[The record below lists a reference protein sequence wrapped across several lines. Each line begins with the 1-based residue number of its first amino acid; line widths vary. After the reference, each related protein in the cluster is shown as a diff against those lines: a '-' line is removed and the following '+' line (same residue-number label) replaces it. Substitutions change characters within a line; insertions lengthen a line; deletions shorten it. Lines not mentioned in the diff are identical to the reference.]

1 MGERNVFRHQ
11 FTRDIGKFMKPS
23 ILIVDDDEV
32 MRETLSDVLKKRGY
46 EIFSVGSGNG
56 ALSLMKKSIIDLIL
70 LDMRLPD
77 IDGLEVLKKIKEF
90 DTEILVIMM
99 TAYSDVQTAV
109 SSMKSG
115 AYDYINKP
123 FELDELKL
131 LIEKGLET
139 KSLINEVRRLHRQQK
154 ENYENS
160 HIYGVS
166 PQIHYVKELIG
177 MISKTHKTS
186 VLIQGESGT
195 GKELAANAIHYSSH
209 RQDKPL
215 MKINCSAIPDSLLES
230 ELFGY
235 EKGAFTDAK
244 NTKKGLFELADGGT
258 VFLDEIGDMNPFLQ
272 SKILRVLENQTFM
285 RVGGE
290 REIKVDIRVI
300 AATNKNLEAMV
311 KEGLFRKDLYYRL
324 KVMVVEMPP
333 LRDRLEDILLL
344 SSLFIEEN
352 NKEYNKTIKGFS
364 DEAKKLMVQY
374 AWPGNVRELKNVIE
388 RAMILTDQE
397 VITPKHLPFELKQ
410 TEKMAQENRGE
421 EISEATMDLSD
432 MSLEGMEKHHL
443 SKVLKRLEWNKSKAS
458 KFLGISRATL
468 RAKIKKYNI
477 ADN

>member
-1 MGERNVFRHQ
+1 
-11 FTRDIGKFMKPS
+11 MKPS

-32 MRETLSDVLKKRGY
+32 MRETLSDVLRKRGF
-46 EIFSVGSGNG
+46 EIFSVSSGNG
-56 ALSLMKKSIIDLIL
+56 ALSLIKKSVIDLIL

-177 MISKTHKTS
+177 MISKTHKTP
-186 VLIQGESGT
+186 VLIEGESGT
-195 GKELAANAIHYSSH
+195 GKELAANAVHYNSH

-344 SSLFIEEN
+344 SNLFIEEN

-410 TEKMAQENRGE
+410 FEKMVRENTGG
-421 EISEATMDLSD
+421 EISEAPMDLSD
-432 MSLEGMEKHHL
+432 MSLEGMEKTHL
-443 SKVLKRLEWNKSKAS
+443 SRVLKRLEWNKSKAS

>member
-1 MGERNVFRHQ
+1 
-11 FTRDIGKFMKPS
+11 MKPS
-23 ILIVDDDEV
+23 ILIVDDDGV
-32 MRETLSDVLKKRGY
+32 MQETLSGVLRKRGY
-46 EIFSVGSGNG
+46 EIFSVGSGNE
-56 ALSLMKKSIIDLIL
+56 ALSMIKKNVIDLIL

-99 TAYSDVQTAV
+99 TAFSDVQTAV
-109 SSMKSG
+109 LAMKSG

-154 ENYENS
+154 ENYQNS

-195 GKELAANAIHYSSH
+195 GKELAANAIHYNSH
-209 RQDKPL
+209 RSDKPL

-230 ELFGY
+230 ELFGH

-272 SKILRVLENQTFM
+272 SKILRVLESQTFM

-290 REIKVDIRVI
+290 REIKVEIRII
-300 AATNKNLEAMV
+300 AATNKHLEAMV
-311 KEGLFRKDLYYRL
+311 KEGFFRKDLYYRL

-344 SSLFIEEN
+344 SNLFIEEN
-352 NKEYNKTIKGFS
+352 NKEYNKTIRGFS

-374 AWPGNVRELKNVIE
+374 SWPGNVRELRNVIE

-410 TEKMAQENRGE
+410 TEKIPEDTE
-421 EISEATMDLSD
+421 HEISEITPD
-432 MSLEGMEKHHL
+432 MSLEDMEKVHL

-458 KFLGISRATL
+458 KTLGISRATL
-468 RAKIKKYNI
+468 RAKIKKYNLPE
-477 ADN
+477 N

>member
-1 MGERNVFRHQ
+1 
-11 FTRDIGKFMKPS
+11 MKPS

-32 MRETLSDVLKKRGY
+32 MQETLSDVLRKRGY

-56 ALSLMKKSIIDLIL
+56 ALSMIKKNVIDLIL

-109 SSMKSG
+109 SAMKSG

-123 FELDELKL
+123 FELEELKL

-154 ENYENS
+154 EKYQNN

-195 GKELAANAIHYSSH
+195 GKELAANAIHYNSH
-209 RQDKPL
+209 RSDKPL

-272 SKILRVLENQTFM
+272 SKILRVLESQTFM

-290 REIKVDIRVI
+290 REIKVDIRII

-311 KEGLFRKDLYYRL
+311 KEGFFPKGLVL
-324 KVMVVEMPP
+324 P
-333 LRDRLEDILLL
+333 
-344 SSLFIEEN
+344 IE
-352 NKEYNKTIKGFS
+352 
-364 DEAKKLMVQY
+364 
-374 AWPGNVRELKNVIE
+374 GNG
-388 RAMILTDQE
+388 
-397 VITPKHLPFELKQ
+397 
-410 TEKMAQENRGE
+410 RG
-421 EISEATMDLSD
+421 D
-432 MSLEGMEKHHL
+432 
-443 SKVLKRLEWNKSKAS
+443 AS
-458 KFLGISRATL
+458 PS
-468 RAKIKKYNI
+468 
-477 ADN
+477 

>member
-1 MGERNVFRHQ
+1 
-11 FTRDIGKFMKPS
+11 MKPS

-32 MRETLSDVLKKRGY
+32 MRETLSDVLRKRGY

-195 GKELAANAIHYSSH
+195 GKELAANAVHYNSL

-352 NKEYNKTIKGFS
+352 NKEYNKAIKGFS

-410 TEKMAQENRGE
+410 TEKMPQENRGE

>member
-1 MGERNVFRHQ
+1 
-11 FTRDIGKFMKPS
+11 MKPS

-32 MRETLSDVLKKRGY
+32 MRETLSDVLRKRGY

-56 ALSLMKKSIIDLIL
+56 ALSMIKKSIIDLIL

-209 RQDKPL
+209 RKDKPL
-215 MKINCSAIPDSLLES
+215 MKINCSAIPDALLES

-344 SSLFIEEN
+344 SNLFIEEN
-352 NKEYNKTIKGFS
+352 NKEYNKNIRGFS
-364 DEAKKLMVQY
+364 DEAKKLMIQY
-374 AWPGNVRELKNVIE
+374 SWPGNVRELKNVIE

-410 TEKMAQENRGE
+410 IDKMAHGNTEYE
-421 EISEATMDLSD
+421 VSESTTD
-432 MSLEGMEKHHL
+432 MSLEGMEKSHL

-477 ADN
+477 SDN

>member
-1 MGERNVFRHQ
+1 MR
-11 FTRDIGKFMKPS
+11 PS

-32 MRETLSDVLKKRGY
+32 MQETLSDVLRKRGY

-56 ALSLMKKSIIDLIL
+56 ALLMVQKNVIDLIL
-70 LDMRLPD
+70 LDMKLPD

-99 TAYSDVQTAV
+99 TAYSDVQSAV
-109 SSMKSG
+109 SAMKSG

-123 FELDELKL
+123 FELEELKL

-154 ENYENS
+154 EKYQDS

-195 GKELAANAIHYSSH
+195 GKELAANAIHGSSH
-209 RQDKPL
+209 RSDKPL

-230 ELFGY
+230 ELFGH

-290 REIKVDIRVI
+290 REIKVDIRII
-300 AATNKNLEAMV
+300 AATNKDLETMV
-311 KEGLFRKDLYYRL
+311 REGVFRKDLYYRL

-344 SSLFIEEN
+344 SNLFIEEN
-352 NKEYNKTIKGFS
+352 NKQYNKNDKAFS
-364 DEAKKLMVQY
+364 EDAKKLMVQY
-374 AWPGNVRELKNVIE
+374 SWPGNVRELKNVIE
-388 RAMILTDQE
+388 RAMIITEQNM
-397 VITPKHLPFELKQ
+397 ITPKHLPFELKQ
-410 TEKMAQENRGE
+410 AEKTIQGNADHGGSEMSTE
-421 EISEATMDLSD
+421 
-432 MSLEGMEKHHL
+432 MSLEGMEKVHL
-443 SKVLKRLEWNKSKAS
+443 CNVLKRLEWNKSKAS
-458 KFLGISRATL
+458 KCLGISRATL
-468 RAKIKKYNI
+468 RAKIKRYGLSEN
-477 ADN
+477 

>member
-1 MGERNVFRHQ
+1 MR
-11 FTRDIGKFMKPS
+11 PS

-32 MRETLSDVLKKRGY
+32 MQETLADVLTKKGY

-56 ALSLMKKSIIDLIL
+56 ALSMVKKNVIDLIL

-109 SSMKSG
+109 SAMKSG

-123 FELDELKL
+123 FELDEIKM

-154 ENYENS
+154 EKYQNS
-160 HIYGVS
+160 DIYGVS

-195 GKELAANAIHYSSH
+195 GKELAANAVHYNSKRSH
-209 RQDKPL
+209 RPL

-258 VFLDEIGDMNPFLQ
+258 VFLDEIGDMEMGMQAKLLRFLEDRSFRRIGG
-272 SKILRVLENQTFM
+272 SKVTT
-285 RVGGE
+285 
-290 REIKVDIRVI
+290 VDVRII
-300 AATNKNLEAMV
+300 SATNKDLLKATEV
-311 KEGLFRKDLYYRL
+311 KDFRDCL
-324 KVMVVEMPP
+324 
-333 LRDRLEDILLL
+333 
-344 SSLFIEEN
+344 
-352 NKEYNKTIKGFS
+352 
-364 DEAKKLMVQY
+364 
-374 AWPGNVRELKNVIE
+374 
-388 RAMILTDQE
+388 
-397 VITPKHLPFELKQ
+397 
-410 TEKMAQENRGE
+410 
-421 EISEATMDLSD
+421 
-432 MSLEGMEKHHL
+432 
-443 SKVLKRLEWNKSKAS
+443 
-458 KFLGISRATL
+458 
-468 RAKIKKYNI
+468 
-477 ADN
+477 

>member
-1 MGERNVFRHQ
+1 
-11 FTRDIGKFMKPS
+11 MKPS
-23 ILIVDDDEV
+23 VLIVDDDVV
-32 MRETLSDVLKKRGY
+32 MQETLSDVLKKRGY
-46 EIFSVGSGNG
+46 ETFSIGSGGG
-56 ALSLMKKSIIDLIL
+56 ALSLVKKNVIDLIL

-77 IDGLEVLKKIKEF
+77 IDGLEILKKIKEF

-99 TAYSDVQTAV
+99 TAFSDVQTAV
-109 SSMKSG
+109 SAMKSG

-123 FELDELKL
+123 FELEELKL

-139 KSLINEVRRLHRQQK
+139 KSLINEVRRLHREQK
-154 ENYENS
+154 ENYQNS

-166 PQIHYVKELIG
+166 PQIQYVKELIG

-209 RQDKPL
+209 RSEKPL

-290 REIKVDIRVI
+290 REIKVDIRII
-300 AATNKNLEAMV
+300 AATNKDLESMV

-333 LRDRLEDILLL
+333 IRDRLEDILLL
-344 SSLFIEEN
+344 SNLFIEEN
-352 NKEYNKTIKGFS
+352 NREYNKNIKGFS
-364 DEAKKLMVQY
+364 DEGKKLMIQY
-374 AWPGNVRELKNVIE
+374 RWPGNVRELRNVIE

-397 VITPKHLPFELKQ
+397 VITPKHLPFELKH
-410 TEKMAQENRGE
+410 TERAVSGNIEPE
-421 EISEATMDLSD
+421 ETELTSD
-432 MSLEGMEKHHL
+432 MSLDNMERIHL
-443 SKVLKRLEWNKSKAS
+443 SKVLKKLEWNKSKAS

-468 RAKIKKYNI
+468 RAKIRKYNLSE
-477 ADN
+477 N

>member
-1 MGERNVFRHQ
+1 
-11 FTRDIGKFMKPS
+11 MKPS

-32 MRETLSDVLKKRGY
+32 MQQTLSDVLKKKGY

-56 ALSLMKKSIIDLIL
+56 ALSIIKKNIIDLVL

-77 IDGLEVLKKIKEF
+77 VDGLEVLKKIKEL
-90 DTEILVIMM
+90 DTEILVIIM

-109 SSMKSG
+109 SAMKSG
-115 AYDYINKP
+115 AYHYINKP
-123 FELDELKL
+123 FELEELKL

-154 ENYENS
+154 EEFQNS
-160 HIYGVS
+160 HIHGVS
-166 PQIHYVKELIG
+166 VQVQNVKELIG

-195 GKELAANAIHYSSH
+195 GKELAANAIHYNSKRSS
-209 RQDKPL
+209 KPL

-258 VFLDEIGDMNPFLQ
+258 VFLDEIGDMKPFLQ

-290 REIKVDIRVI
+290 REIKVDVRII
-300 AATNKNLEAMV
+300 AATNKNLETLV
-311 KEGLFRKDLYYRL
+311 REGLFRKDLYYRL
-324 KVMVVEMPP
+324 KVMVIDMPP
-333 LRDRLEDILLL
+333 LRERIEDILLL
-344 SSLFIEEN
+344 SNLFIEEN
-352 NKEYNKTIKGFS
+352 NREHNKSIRGFNE
-364 DEAKKLMVQY
+364 DGKKFLTQY
-374 AWPGNVRELKNVIE
+374 HWPGNVRELKNVIE

-397 VITPKHLPFELKQ
+397 FITPKQLPFELRQ
-410 TEKMAQENRGE
+410 TGGVDRALSNPELF
-421 EISEATMDLSD
+421 EINDE
-432 MSLEGMEKHHL
+432 MSLDHMEKLHL

-458 KFLGISRATL
+458 KILGISRATL
-468 RAKIKKYNI
+468 RAKIKKYDLS
-477 ADN
+477 DN

>member
-1 MGERNVFRHQ
+1 
-11 FTRDIGKFMKPS
+11 
-23 ILIVDDDEV
+23 
-32 MRETLSDVLKKRGY
+32 
-46 EIFSVGSGNG
+46 
-56 ALSLMKKSIIDLIL
+56 
-70 LDMRLPD
+70 MRLPD

-90 DTEILVIMM
+90 DTEIIVIMM

-123 FELDELKL
+123 FELEELKL

-154 ENYENS
+154 EKYQNN

-177 MISKTHKTS
+177 MISKTLKTS

-195 GKELAANAIHYSSH
+195 GKELAANAIHYNSKRSE
-209 RQDKPL
+209 KPL

-230 ELFGY
+230 ELFGF

-272 SKILRVLENQTFM
+272 SKILRVLEGQTFL

-290 REIKVDIRVI
+290 REIKVDIRII
-300 AATNKNLEAMV
+300 AATNKDLEAMV
-311 KEGLFRKDLYYRL
+311 REGLFRKDLYYRL

-344 SSLFIEEN
+344 SNLFIEEN
-352 NKEYNKTIKGFS
+352 NKEYKKNIKGLS
-364 DEAKKLMVQY
+364 EEGKKLLIQY
-374 AWPGNVRELKNVIE
+374 SWPGNVRELKNVIE
-388 RAMILTDQE
+388 RAMILSDQE

-410 TEKMAQENRGE
+410 SEKHPSGNSENQLFAMGDDLSLEKME
-421 EISEATMDLSD
+421 EI
-432 MSLEGMEKHHL
+432 HL
-443 SKVLKRLEWNKSKAS
+443 SHVLKRLEWNKSKAS
-458 KFLGISRATL
+458 KILGVSRATL
-468 RAKIKKYNI
+468 RAKIKKYNLR
-477 ADN
+477 NN

>member
-1 MGERNVFRHQ
+1 MR
-11 FTRDIGKFMKPS
+11 PS

-32 MRETLSDVLKKRGY
+32 MQETLCDVLRKRGY
-46 EIFSVGSGNG
+46 EIFSIGSGNG
-56 ALSLMKKSIIDLIL
+56 ALSTVKKNVIDLIL
-70 LDMRLPD
+70 LDMKLPD
-77 IDGLEVLKKIKEF
+77 IDGLEVLKRIKEF

-109 SSMKSG
+109 SAMKSG

-123 FELDELKL
+123 FELEELRL

-154 ENYENS
+154 ENYQDS

-195 GKELAANAIHYSSH
+195 GKELAANAVHYNSQRS
-209 RQDKPL
+209 DKPL

-230 ELFGY
+230 ELFGH

-258 VFLDEIGDMNPFLQ
+258 IFLDEIGDMNPFLQ

-290 REIKVDIRVI
+290 REIKVDVRTI
-300 AATNKNLEAMV
+300 AATNKDLETMV
-311 KEGLFRKDLYYRL
+311 REGLFRKDLYYRL

-344 SSLFIEEN
+344 SNLFIEEN
-352 NKEYNKTIKGFS
+352 NKEYNKNVQAFS
-364 DEAKKLMVQY
+364 EDAKKLMVQY
-374 AWPGNVRELKNVIE
+374 PWPGNVRELKNVIE
-388 RAMILTDQE
+388 RAMILTDQN
-397 VITPKHLPFELKQ
+397 VIAPRHLPFELKQ
-410 TEKMAQENRGE
+410 PEKVNQGNAIPAGI
-421 EISEATMDLSD
+421 EISTE
-432 MSLEGMEKHHL
+432 MSLEGMEKVHL
-443 SKVLKRLEWNKSKAS
+443 CNVLKKLEWNKSKAS
-458 KFLGISRATL
+458 RCLGISRATL
-468 RAKIKKYNI
+468 RAKIRKYSLTE
-477 ADN
+477 A

>member
-1 MGERNVFRHQ
+1 MGEGDFFCHSLTRN
-11 FTRDIGKFMKPS
+11 IGKLMKPS

-32 MRETLSDVLKKRGY
+32 MQETLSDVLRKRGY

-56 ALSLMKKSIIDLIL
+56 ALPMIKKNVIDLIL

-90 DTEILVIMM
+90 DNEILVIMM

-109 SSMKSG
+109 SAMKSG

-123 FELDELKL
+123 FELEELKL
-131 LIEKGLET
+131 LIEKGLEM

-154 ENYENS
+154 ENYQNS

-195 GKELAANAIHYSSH
+195 GKELAANAVHYNSH
-209 RQDKPL
+209 RSDKPL

-244 NTKKGLFELADGGT
+244 NTKKGLFELADSGT

-290 REIKVDIRVI
+290 REIKVDIRIV
-300 AATNKNLEAMV
+300 AATNKDLETMV
-311 KEGLFRKDLYYRL
+311 REGFFRKDLYYRL

-344 SSLFIEEN
+344 SNLFIEEN
-352 NKEYNKTIKGFS
+352 NKEFNKNIKGFS

-374 AWPGNVRELKNVIE
+374 SWPGNVRELKNVIE

-410 TEKMAQENRGE
+410 TEKFNHGNTEH
-421 EISEATMDLSD
+421 EISEKADD
-432 MSLEGMEKHHL
+432 MSLENMEKIHL

-458 KFLGISRATL
+458 KNLGISRATL
-468 RAKIKKYNI
+468 RAKIKKYNLLE
-477 ADN
+477 N